1 MKKTFLLAALLGVTG
16 AFAADSY
23 LYWMINTAD
32 SDAGK
37 YNYNTVRISAD
48 GGSSYLTIYDA
59 GFGSPYEV
67 GGAGGITKSQA
78 LDAADWGDG
87 FYASLAGVDVASA
100 SFVVE
105 LYNDSTFLARNYTAS
120 SGEIAGFIYSG
131 GISGTSPL
139 VPWTAG
145 SFDIPEPSSGLLL
158 LVGCAVLGLRRR
170 RQANVLA

>member
-23 LYWMINTAD
+23 LYWMIDTE
-32 SDAGK
+32 DAAR
-37 YNYNTVRISAD
+37 YAYDTVRISAD
-48 GGSSYLTIYDA
+48 GGTTYLTIYDSN
-59 GFGSPYEV
+59 FGSPYKV
-67 GGAGGITKSQA
+67 GGEGGVTKTQVTTA
-78 LDAADWGDG
+78 DDWGYG
-87 FYASLAGVDVASA
+87 FYASLAGVSLETA

-105 LYNDSTFLARNYTAS
+105 LYNDSSFLARNYSAS
-120 SGEIAGFIYSG
+120 SGEIAGYIYSG
-131 GISGTSPL
+131 GISGTSPTL
-139 VPWTAG
+139 PWTAG